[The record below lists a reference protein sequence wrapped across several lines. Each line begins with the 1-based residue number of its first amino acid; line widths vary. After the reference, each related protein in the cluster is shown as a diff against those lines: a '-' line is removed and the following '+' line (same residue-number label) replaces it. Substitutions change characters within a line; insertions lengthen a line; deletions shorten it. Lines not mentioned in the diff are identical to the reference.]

1 MGKLDRLLLILNLL
15 RSRRNLTA
23 SDLAK
28 ECEVS
33 ERTIYRDIQVLSEA
47 RVPVYFDEGYKLLT
61 DAFLPPLN
69 LTADEFLILYVGLNS
84 SPVQSVH
91 CFRKSA
97 KQALA
102 KFESMI
108 PDEIKL
114 DYENAKDRV
123 KFQTDKTDAY
133 QGAGLIFDLL
143 RQAIWPERKIK
154 LLYVSPLSSEEV
166 ELVPKSL
173 LLKKGYWYLLG
184 QVQNRTRYFRLDL
197 IKNVS
202 FSS

>member
-15 RSRRNLTA
+15 RTRRNLTA

-47 RVPVYFDEGYKLLT
+47 RVPVYFDSGYKLLT

-69 LTADEFLILYVGLNS
+69 LTADELLTLYVGVHS
-84 SPVQSVH
+84 PPVQSVN

-97 KQALA
+97 RRALA
-102 KFESMI
+102 KLESMM
-108 PDEIKL
+108 PDEIKG
-114 DYENAKDRV
+114 DYKQAKERI
-123 KFQTDKTDAY
+123 KFQPGNGDSY
-133 QGAGLIFDLL
+133 QGAELIFGLL
-143 RQAIWPERKIK
+143 KQAIWPERKIK
-154 LLYVSPLSSEEV
+154 LLYVSPLSSEVV

-173 LLKKGYWYLLG
+173 LSKKGNWYLLG
-184 QVQNRTRYFRLDL
+184 QVQNQTRYFRLDL

>member
-15 RSRRNLTA
+15 RTRRSLNA

-47 RVPVYFDEGYKLLT
+47 RVPVYFDGGYKLLT

-69 LTADEFLILYVGLNS
+69 LTADEFLTLYVGLH
-84 SPVQSVH
+84 SPSVQSVN

-97 KQALA
+97 RRALA
-102 KFESMI
+102 KIESMM
-108 PDEIKL
+108 PDDVKV
-114 DYENAKDRV
+114 DYEEAKERI
-123 KFQTDKTDAY
+123 KFQVENVNSY
-133 QGAGLIFDLL
+133 QGADLIFELL

-154 LLYVSPLSSEEV
+154 LLYVSPLSSEVV

-173 LLKKGYWYLLG
+173 LCKKGNWFLLG
-184 QVQNRTRYFRLDL
+184 QVQNQIRNFRLDL
-197 IKNVS
+197 IKNVNL
-202 FSS
+202 SS